1 MELFS
6 PPKTQEKIFIFI
18 GDNLPVLIDYPDDVQ
33 VESPVTLMPLR
44 ETIGPS
50 LRDDNTPKT
59 RNQTPSNS
67 KSIIYVWRSNSHRTD
82 NKMK

>member
-6 PPKTQEKIFIFI
+6 PQKTQEKIFIFI

-44 ETIGPS
+44 ETIGSS
-50 LRDDNTPKT
+50 LRDDN
-59 RNQTPSNS
+59 Q
-67 KSIIYVWRSNSHRTD
+67 
-82 NKMK
+82 

>member
-1 MELFS
+1 MEFS
-6 PPKTQEKIFIFI
+6 SPNIKNFLIFSLKKAFLISRKTELSRPPKTQEKIFIFI

-50 LRDDNTPKT
+50 LRDDNNL
-59 RNQTPSNS
+59 RME
-67 KSIIYVWRSNSHRTD
+67 I
-82 NKMK
+82 